1 MVTPFLVAPKSVPL
15 CTTGAASAL
24 AADAAVSVSAAAA
37 AAAAAYDSMLA
48 APALLWPKR

>member
-24 AADAAVSVSAAAA
+24 AADAAISVSAAAA
-37 AAAAAYDSMLA
+37 AAAAYDSKLA
-48 APALLWPKR
+48 APALLWPKL